1 MVWFDLINEQDP
13 YDIVPDNSPQAHYR
27 FMEKEIEILKVTS
40 RVRDDIVRQERY
52 KTADYLLR
60 VLRAVLSEQ
69 RHIGLLHEDTES
81 YIWEAVRDQAVRKG
95 YID

>member
-52 KTADYLLR
+52 KMLIIY
-60 VLRAVLSEQ
+60 SEFYVQ
-69 RHIGLLHEDTES
+69 YYQSSDI
-81 YIWEAVRDQAVRKG
+81 
-95 YID
+95 